1 MLIALDILGTLAFAI
16 TGASKAIQYKLDWL
30 GLLVLTI
37 VTGTGGGILRDVLLG
52 MTPPLAFQKPVYV
65 IVCLCGAVFTLI
77 AKDKIHAHWNYVLV
91 VDALGLG
98 FFTAAGAS
106 RACLIEG
113 ADFNILVIL
122 FSAAITAV
130 GGGVIR
136 DLIVREI
143 PLILKQ
149 DFYASAAILGA
160 LVYIALWYAGIGS
173 PIFQLFATTIFT
185 FLIRL
190 FAMKCRFHLPNT

>member
-1 MLIALDILGTLAFAI
+1 MLIVLDILGTLAFAI

-30 GLLVLTI
+30 GLLVLTVI
-37 VTGTGGGILRDVLLG
+37 TGTGGGILRDVFLG
-52 MTPPLAFQKPVYV
+52 MTPPLAFQKPIYV
-65 IVCLCGAVFTLI
+65 IVCFFGAILTLV
-77 AKDKIHAHWNYVLV
+77 AKEKIHAHWNYVLV

-98 FFTAAGAS
+98 FFTAVSAN

-113 ADFNILVIL
+113 ADINILVII
-122 FSAAITAV
+122 FSAVITAV

-143 PLILKQ
+143 PFILKQ

-160 LVYIALWYAGIGS
+160 LVYIALRFAGIGS
-173 PIFQLFATTIFT
+173 PTFQLFATTIFT
-185 FLIRL
+185 FLVRL
-190 FAMKCRFHLPNT
+190 FAMKWRFHLPNT